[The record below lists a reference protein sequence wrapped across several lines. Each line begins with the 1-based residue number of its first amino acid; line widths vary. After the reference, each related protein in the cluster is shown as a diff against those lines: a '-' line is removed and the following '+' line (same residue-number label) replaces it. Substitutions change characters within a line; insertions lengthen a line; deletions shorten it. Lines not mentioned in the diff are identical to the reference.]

1 MSSQFPQH
9 SPTVPTSHAHPP
21 SRHDSISQSP
31 RQPLAESPIHRRNSS
46 YLTDPN
52 GAPAHP
58 AREHSYSVGSRH
70 ENNPRTQEDHKA
82 SNPMSFSNILSSNA
96 PDVPSSTPAGL
107 PPVKQFRKAPST
119 PNGDAGPP
127 STAFRRSSYK
137 SAPATNEHREPSK
150 PSKAEISHPTP
161 VKAHKS
167 KAKAVPSVSD
177 KENERI
183 EKEIARIDAMEL
195 SDIDSPDWATAK
207 QDFVRQCNKRLIGL
221 QQAEDN
227 KRKVSDQT
235 VQSQTCG
242 RLTPVTAS
250 SNGFVQKV
258 FRADQCSRRR
268 WKTAFS
274 R

>member
-9 SPTVPTSHAHPP
+9 SPTVPASHAHPP
-21 SRHDSISQSP
+21 SRHNSISQSP
-31 RQPLAESPIHRRNSS
+31 RQPLADSPIHRRNSS

-70 ENNPRTQEDHKA
+70 ENSNRTQEDHKA

-107 PPVKQFRKAPST
+107 PPVKQFRRAPST

-127 STAFRRSSYK
+127 STAFRRSSHK
-137 SAPATNEHREPSK
+137 SALAIDGHRELPK
-150 PSKAEISHPTP
+150 PSKAEISHPIP
-161 VKAHKS
+161 VKAHRP
-167 KAKAVPSVSD
+167 KARVVPSASD

-195 SDIDSPDWATAK
+195 SDIDSPDWTPAK
-207 QDFVRQCNKRLIGL
+207 QDFVRQSNKRLIEV
-221 QQAEDN
+221 QQTEDN

-235 VQSQTCG
+235 VQSQPT
-242 RLTPVTAS
+242 S
-250 SNGFVQKV
+250 
-258 FRADQCSRRR
+258 D
-268 WKTAFS
+268 
-274 R
+274 